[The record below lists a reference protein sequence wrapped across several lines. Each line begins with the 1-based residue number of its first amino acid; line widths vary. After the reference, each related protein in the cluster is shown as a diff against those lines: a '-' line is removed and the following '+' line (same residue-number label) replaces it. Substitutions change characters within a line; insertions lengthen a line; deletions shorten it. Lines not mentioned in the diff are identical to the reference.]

1 MYDWCFYWCCKLVLR
16 NAYLC
21 ATLQT
26 GFAYLHL
33 SRACVR
39 YYMCYISMLYL
50 YLPCV
55 VYLHVLLYVTVVF
68 ISAICWCCVSVYIS
82 NMLMLCPTYQCCIYY
97 IYLLAEAVSKA
108 WGEKSQ
114 SPTLKL
120 ENSNPW
126 GSIPIALLQSC
137 LWKKGIYLC

>member
-1 MYDWCFYWCCKLVLR
+1 MDDWCFYWCCKLVLR

-50 YLPCV
+50 YLPYAGV

-97 IYLLAEAVSKA
+97 IYLLAEAVSNA
-108 WGEKSQ
+108 WG
-114 SPTLKL
+114 
-120 ENSNPW
+120 
-126 GSIPIALLQSC
+126 
-137 LWKKGIYLC
+137 KKAVTHSKT